1 MDADPRFCADYAGD
15 DADDT
20 GVTRK
25 RDTSTTRK

>member
-1 MDADPRFCADYAGD
+1 MDADTRTNGHRSCDGT
-15 DADDT
+15 DDT